1 MANVRSLVFSQ
12 FSGWLLLAA
21 ISMYCLYPISF
32 RFSETGRGLEIV
44 YPAKNSIRLGMD
56 LAGGTYLTLEV
67 QTEKAVESELVEQLQ
82 IIENKLKA
90 DRKPLPQS
98 KKIVGNS
105 IELTYDNVQTA
116 QEVALL
122 LRDEFKD
129 LSKTQSGTIVT
140 LTLPENIVKKIKDE
154 AVTRNI
160 TILRTRLD
168 PYGTSEIPIA
178 RQGERRIIVELS
190 DTENTL
196 EAKSRIGKSAKL
208 DFRVVEK
215 AASSPEDIL
224 FAFDAELPSDKVIL
238 MGKTKPGHTPTYYLV
253 PKYTDLT
260 GKFLKNAQASL
271 GGESRME
278 PAVAFQLNPEGAS
291 RFYELTSKNV
301 GRTLAIILD
310 DVVISAGNIREALRD
325 SASISGGFKNS
336 METRELAQLLQSG
349 SYVAPVT
356 FEEERQIG
364 PSLGQ
369 ESIKKGLLSC
379 VMGLALVLLFSLFY
393 YSLSGFFAFLA
404 LLFNVLLVLL
414 GLSWFKAT
422 LTLPGIAGMVLT
434 VGMAIDASILIYERI
449 KEALKAGESIR
460 NSVSDG
466 FSDAMVVIL
475 DANITTFIIGV
486 VLYNTGTGPIQGFAV
501 TMMLGIIATLI
512 TGLFF
517 LRSIFKFMLDNF
529 SIQKLKI

>member
-1 MANVRSLVFSQ
+1 MAKVRSMFLSQ
-12 FSGWLLLAA
+12 FSGWLLVAA
-21 ISMYCLYPISF
+21 VSIYFLYPLRS
-32 RFSETGRGLEIV
+32 
-44 YPAKNSIRLGMD
+44 KIRLGMD

-67 QTEKAVESELVEQLQ
+67 QTEKAVEAELIEQSQ
-82 IIENKLKA
+82 TIESKLKA
-90 DRKPLPQS
+90 DHKPLPQS
-98 KKIVGNS
+98 KKIAGS
-105 IELTYDNVQTA
+105 TIEFTYDTPQAA
-116 QEVALL
+116 QDVALS
-122 LRDEFKD
+122 LRDEFRD
-129 LSKTQSGTIVT
+129 LDKSQSGNIVT
-140 LTLPENIVKKIKDE
+140 LTLQEKIAKKIRDD
-154 AVTRNI
+154 AVMRNI

-168 PYGTSEIPIA
+168 PFGTSEIPIA

-208 DFRVVEK
+208 DFRLVERE
-215 AASSPEDIL
+215 ASSPDDIL
-224 FAFDAELPSDKVIL
+224 FEFDSELPADKVIL
-238 MGKTKPGHTPTYYLV
+238 MGKTKPGQSPHYYLV

-260 GKFLKNAQASL
+260 GKFLKNAQPSL
-271 GGESRME
+271 GGDNRIE
-278 PAVAFQLNPEGAS
+278 PSVAFEWNAEGAK

-301 GRTLAIILD
+301 GRRLAIVLD
-310 DVVISAGNIREALRD
+310 DVVLSAPNIKEPMRD
-325 SASISGGFKNS
+325 HASISGGFNNS

-349 SYVAPVT
+349 AYVAPVT

-369 ESIKKGLLSC
+369 ESIRNGLLSC
-379 VMGLALVLLFSLFY
+379 VIGLALVLLFSVFY
-393 YSLSGFFAFLA
+393 YKLAGFFAFLA

-414 GLSWFKAT
+414 GLSWLKAT

-434 VGMAIDASILIYERI
+434 VGMAIDASILIYEQI
-449 KEALKAGESIR
+449 KEALRKGESIR
-460 NSVSDG
+460 HSVNLG

-501 TMMLGIIATLI
+501 TMMLGIVATLI